1 MKNTSIRARDK
12 LIAQL
17 YQHLRIGQK
26 DNPLENHSRLLFEE
40 IERALIEATKGIY
53 AKDQQSKSDAEASRT
68 KDKKDE

>member
-17 YQHLRIGQK
+17 YQHLRIDQK
-26 DNPLENHSRLLFEE
+26 DNPLRNDSRLLFEE

>member
-12 LIAQL
+12 IIAQL
-17 YQHLRIGQK
+17 YQHLRIDQK
-26 DNPLENHSRLLFEE
+26 DNPLENDSRLLFEE

-53 AKDQQSKSDAEASRT
+53 AKDQQSKSDAETSRA